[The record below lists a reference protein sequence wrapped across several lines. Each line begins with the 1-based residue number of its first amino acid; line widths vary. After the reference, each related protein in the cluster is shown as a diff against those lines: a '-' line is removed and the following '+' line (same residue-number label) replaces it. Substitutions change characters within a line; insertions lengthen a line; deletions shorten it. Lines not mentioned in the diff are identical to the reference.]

1 MLKCD
6 LNEIGLSLEKIVKA
20 KSIAHPFILT
30 NYLLLLTSS
39 VWNIIMSGSDKSEIY
54 KKKIQITQIRSLQ
67 PLHTKSKDH
76 C

>member
-54 KKKIQITQIRSLQ
+54 KKKSRLRSLQ